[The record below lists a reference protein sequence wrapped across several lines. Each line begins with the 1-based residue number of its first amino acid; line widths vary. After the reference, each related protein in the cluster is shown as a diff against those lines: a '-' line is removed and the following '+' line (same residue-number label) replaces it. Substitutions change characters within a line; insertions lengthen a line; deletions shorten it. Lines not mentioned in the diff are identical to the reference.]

1 MNVVECY
8 CHMQQAAIAYLKDWM
23 VDLVLPHHKANV
35 MIITQTHTH
44 TTFPIIHCAQIMIH
58 KHKVCASTFKK
69 AFLFPKRFSF
79 FFASFFLSS
88 SFFTFVPLLTC
99 FLFLF
104 FTLPLFRVLTRP
116 LLPLSFHSCFSLSLS
131 RTIHSPSVCFP
142 LSVCFCL
149 SLSHVSLSPSP
160 YVCLS
165 SLCCPSLAFPNDT
178 QALGILSNG
187 WGLISHSL
195 QFHQGHLAF
204 FPSDWKPL

>member
-1 MNVVECY
+1 
-8 CHMQQAAIAYLKDWM
+8 M

-116 LLPLSFHSCFSLSLS
+116 LLPLSFHSSVSLYLCQGQY
-131 RTIHSPSVCFP
+131 TVH
-142 LSVCFCL
+142 LY
-149 SLSHVSLSPSP
+149 VSLSPS
-160 YVCLS
+160 VSVSLSIACFSLSISLCLS
-165 SLCCPSLAFPNDT
+165 FITVLSFTGFP
-178 QALGILSNG
+178 
-187 WGLISHSL
+187 
-195 QFHQGHLAF
+195 
-204 FPSDWKPL
+204 